1 MKIMMIV
8 RIMMTTMISMITLM
22 IRMMTLKIMTMT
34 KMAMVPVVLLVAIT
48 LDLVQVRQFIK
59 EFFMVLNTYT

>member
-22 IRMMTLKIMTMT
+22 IRMMTLKIMMIW
-34 KMAMVPVVLLVAIT
+34 MRERLPYLSFLPV
-48 LDLVQVRQFIK
+48 
-59 EFFMVLNTYT
+59 NTPL